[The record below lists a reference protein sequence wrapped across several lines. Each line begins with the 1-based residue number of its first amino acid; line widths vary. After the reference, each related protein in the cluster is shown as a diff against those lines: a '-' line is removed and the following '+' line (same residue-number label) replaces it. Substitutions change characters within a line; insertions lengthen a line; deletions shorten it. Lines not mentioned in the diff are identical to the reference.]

1 MKHPFSGRLL
11 PVAVLSILLL
21 TASLAW
27 FATGGEAVLEKYA
40 ARQELRNYLK
50 QLNEIYAELPALQE
64 LSMEANRQGLAGGKE
79 EELRT
84 TRELVARSATFTA
97 RFAAL
102 QPENPRLAAIHN
114 KLLRVNQITHEA
126 LVFRANLMADMAV
139 AGQSPNQNREI
150 WKDRIAA
157 FWAKHE
163 EGARAFAELEEMLIA
178 YGNSLGVNTLDYL
191 PNLYAAPGPPL
202 E

>member
-1 MKHPFSGRLL
+1 M
-11 PVAVLSILLL
+11 
-21 TASLAW
+21 
-27 FATGGEAVLEKYA
+27 EKYA

-64 LSMEANRQGLAGGKE
+64 LSKEANRQGLAGRKE

-97 RFAAL
+97 RIAAL

-114 KLLRVNQITHEA
+114 KLLRVNEITHEA
-126 LVFRANLMADMAV
+126 LALRANLLADMAA
-139 AGQSPNQNREI
+139 AGQLPDPNREI
-150 WKDRIAA
+150 WKERIAA

-178 YGNSLGVNTLDYL
+178 YGNSLGVNARDYL
-191 PNLYAAPGPPL
+191 PNLYAAPGPSP